1 MIRFA
6 QRAGGRPRALFV
18 LLVAALLGG
27 PLLLLA
33 PGRPAA
39 GSEAQV
45 KPGGGL
51 DSNAQRAEMIK
62 LLRSIDARLQQ
73 LVEAKK

>member
-1 MIRFA
+1 MTRCA
-6 QRAGGRPRALFV
+6 QRESGRPRALFIF
-18 LLVAALLGG
+18 LVAALLAG
-27 PLLLLA
+27 PILLLA

-39 GSEAQV
+39 GSEVQE

-73 LVEAKK
+73 LVEARK